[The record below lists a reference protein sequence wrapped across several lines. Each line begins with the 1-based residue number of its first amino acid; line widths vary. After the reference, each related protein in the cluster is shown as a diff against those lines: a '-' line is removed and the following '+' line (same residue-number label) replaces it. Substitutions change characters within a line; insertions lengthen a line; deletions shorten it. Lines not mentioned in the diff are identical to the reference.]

1 MKRFSREK
9 PENMLAV
16 GDVGILPTDTLYGIV
31 GSAFSKKA
39 VARIFNVKKRN
50 AKKPLIILVSSL
62 SDLSRFGIALDQ
74 HTRSALSRFWPGKV
88 SVILPCPHRRFSYL
102 HRGTKTLAFR
112 LPKKKSLRALL
123 AKTGPLAAPSANPEG
138 LPPAETVK
146 EARAYFGNEA
156 DFYISAGRRVVSKP
170 STLVR
175 FEHGAF
181 IVVRQGAGR
190 IKSLTG
196 RPSSC
201 IVKV

>member
-1 MKRFSREK
+1 MKGFSRK
-9 PENMLAV
+9 KIHAV
-16 GDVGILPTDTLYGIV
+16 LTAGGIGVLPTDTLYGIV

-50 AKKPLIILVSSL
+50 AKKPLIILIHSFF
-62 SDLSRFGIALDQ
+62 DLARFGIFPDLAA
-74 HTRSALSRFWPGKV
+74 RRALSRFWPGKV
-88 SVILPCPHRRFSYL
+88 SVILPCPHWRFSYL

-146 EARAYFGNEA
+146 EARAYFGDA
-156 DFYISAGRRVVSKP
+156 IDFYVSAGRRMASKP

-175 FEHGAF
+175 FEQGAF
-181 IVVRQGAGR
+181 IVVRQGAR
-190 IKSLTG
+190 
-196 RPSSC
+196 
-201 IVKV
+201 KV